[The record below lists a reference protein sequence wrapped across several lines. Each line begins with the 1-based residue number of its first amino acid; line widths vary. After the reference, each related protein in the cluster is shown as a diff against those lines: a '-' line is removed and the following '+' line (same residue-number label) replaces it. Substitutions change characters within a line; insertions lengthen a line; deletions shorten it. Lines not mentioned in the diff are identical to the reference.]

1 MGKMMFLSSLFLL
14 YCFSGFAAAGW
25 FDSAV
30 ENAVER
36 AGNRAVNEATDS
48 AYDST
53 KEKIK
58 NPGINTRKAPAKGT
72 PGQNVES
79 PATGKDVRIEED
91 EHYIMPDDYFI
102 SEQAMGGRPWI
113 YVQLGKLVTAP
124 SKKTKGQAEFFQ
136 ISDGKSIWTKNYWKS
151 TVAAEN
157 ELKIGIL
164 AIIFKGNSEEGI
176 YQPPHKK
183 EDARGRS
190 WFMAK
195 IVDLSDTYKGFVTV
209 SGNYKVGLGN
219 LRVVTK

>member
-1 MGKMMFLSSLFLL
+1 MARIIFVVALFELFS
-14 YCFSGFAAAGW
+14 FSGFAAAGW

-58 NPGINTRKAPAKGT
+58 NPGTNTRKAPSKGA
-72 PGQNVES
+72 PGQMEGS
-79 PATGKDVRIEED
+79 SATGKDVRIEED
-91 EHYIMPDDYFI
+91 EHYIMPDDYFF
-102 SEQAMGGRPWI
+102 SEQAMSGRPWI
-113 YVQLGKLVTAP
+113 YVHLGKLVTAP
-124 SKKTKGQAEFFQ
+124 SKNTKGQAEFFQ
-136 ISDGKSIWTKNYWKS
+136 ISDGKSIWTKNFWKT

-157 ELKIGIL
+157 EMKAGKLV
-164 AIIFKGNSEEGI
+164 IIFEGNSEEGI
-176 YQPPHKK
+176 YQPPRKK
-183 EDARGRS
+183 EDARGHS